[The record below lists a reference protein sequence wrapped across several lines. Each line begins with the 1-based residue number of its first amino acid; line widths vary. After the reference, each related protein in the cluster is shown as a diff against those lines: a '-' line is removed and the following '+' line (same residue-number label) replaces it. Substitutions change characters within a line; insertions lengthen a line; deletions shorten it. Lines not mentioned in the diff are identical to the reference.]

1 MKITIEVVGS
11 VFRVEIDNQPETANE
26 TLGGTGDDCSH
37 GKGGAWPPQEGAS
50 SSLGNDSL
58 RVVTAGETALNS
70 DGGLNIVTKHTE
82 IALASQ
88 GEQEAQSLGGELS
101 IVGANAGGGHVTDG
115 GNAHTKSAGAAL
127 RSAPASKLSILRP
140 HCKHKDAC
148 GGFGFN
154 HCHSC
159 LRGVNAEGS
168 AA

>member
-26 TLGGTGDDCSH
+26 TMGGLPVAAASGTAEETGRTSAYTRTGRH
-37 GKGGAWPPQEGAS
+37 GTPHVSG
-50 SSLGNDSL
+50 
-58 RVVTAGETALNS
+58 VTAGETALNS

-82 IALASQ
+82 IQ
-88 GEQEAQSLGGELS
+88 
-101 IVGANAGGGHVTDG
+101 ANPEETGTDG
-115 GNAHTKSAGAAL
+115 ETATVPVVDAGSRPVAG
-127 RSAPASKLSILRP
+127 RSATATSEHGRDSLERQAPKVSILRP

-148 GGFGFN
+148 GGYGFN

-159 LRGVNAEGS
+159 LRGANAEGS